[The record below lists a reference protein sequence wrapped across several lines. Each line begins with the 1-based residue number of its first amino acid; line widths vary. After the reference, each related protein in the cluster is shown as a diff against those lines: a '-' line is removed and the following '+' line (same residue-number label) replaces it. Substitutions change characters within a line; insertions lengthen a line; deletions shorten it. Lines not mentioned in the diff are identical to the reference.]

1 MKLKDMAKNHESWI
15 DTRSER
21 EIFEDHMFQEY
32 KLEKKRWGESNVLSR
47 SEYLKQNKLFLDAGF
62 EEWQNG
68 EI

>member
-1 MKLKDMAKNHESWI
+1 MKLTDIAKNYEGWR
-15 DTRSER
+15 DNRSER

-47 SEYLKQNKLFLDAGF
+47 AEYLERNKLFLDASF

>member
-1 MKLKDMAKNHESWI
+1 
-15 DTRSER
+15 
-21 EIFEDHMFQEY
+21 MFQEY

-47 SEYLKQNKLFLDAGF
+47 AEYLKQNKLFLDAGF